1 MLSIT
6 ELRKKSKKLNQ
17 EELIINFENALD
29 LEWKRALKLFEN
41 NDFVSLKFRVLY
53 LYDEIKEYIHEKD
66 TMLNNSF
73 YSLYSYRLKNNN
85 HYHND
90 PFNNAKDIL
99 NLFSDIKNKLDN
111 IESKSLTK
119 KHNFSEQNE
128 ITQKNYG
135 NLEGTEL
142 ELC

>member
-6 ELRKKSKKLNQ
+6 ELREKSKQLNQ

-29 LEWKRALKLFEN
+29 LEWKRALTLFEN

-53 LYDEIKEYIHEKD
+53 LYDEIKDYIHEKD

-85 HYHND
+85 HCHND

-111 IESKSLTK
+111 IESKSLIK

-128 ITQKNYG
+128 ITRKNSG
-135 NLEGTEL
+135 NIESVEF

>member
-6 ELRKKSKKLNQ
+6 DLRKKSKELNQ
-17 EELIINFENALD
+17 EELIIDFENALD
-29 LEWKRALKLFEN
+29 LEWQRAKTLFEN
-41 NDFVSLKFRVLY
+41 KDYISLKFRVFY

-66 TMLNNSF
+66 SMLNNSF

-90 PFNNAKDIL
+90 SFNNVKDIL

-119 KHNFSEQNE
+119 KHNFSEKNE
-128 ITQKNYG
+128 ITKKIS
-135 NLEGTEL
+135 EDIESAEF